1 MLDIVKKILNISDE
15 PEYILEEQILE
26 EPVVEPK
33 TPLTAEEIYEQ
44 LYQQLEE
51 TQTTGKKAY
60 FRFFRYLDN
69 ELLVKVH
76 GLYGHLPF
84 QLAPWH
90 YSDTSYWKFVVPTA
104 MGTRFRCKVI
114 KLKKDETQKFN
125 ILIDA
130 SEKPL
135 REAEWIENA
144 DYDGIVLDRI
154 DKDLLIDVGIH
165 FRWKYGAQLGYLPL
179 SESENP
185 DIEPGEKITVKY
197 KGRNEK
203 GIIFS
208 LPEAIDLT
216 SYIGKTV
223 WVQACRN
230 ENTSPYYMVEGKY
243 RAEMPVTRLIYP
255 EKKRKMQRLREQWKN
270 GDIINCE
277 VMDYKPPRGL
287 LVKCIDEAWLFE
299 INWLS
304 DEMIDYIGKEVE
316 VYVHKSE
323 EEGTSYLIDNLY
335 TAKFPTG
342 VKTRNLDKLKD
353 GDVII
358 CKVYS
363 IDVHQQ
369 YFRVRWVDATK
380 QS

>member
-15 PEYILEEQILE
+15 PENFPEEEILE
-26 EPVVEPK
+26 EPVVSPK
-33 TPLTAEEIYEQ
+33 TPLTPEEIYEQ
-44 LYQQLEE
+44 LYLQLEE
-51 TQTTGKKAY
+51 AHTAGKNAY

-76 GLYGHLPF
+76 GLIGHLPF
-84 QLAPWH
+84 QFAPWQ
-90 YSDTSYWKFVVPTA
+90 YPDTTYWKFVLPTFT
-104 MGTRFRCKVI
+104 GTRYRCKVI
-114 KLKKDETQKFN
+114 KLKRDEDQKYN
-125 ILIDA
+125 IFINA
-130 SEKPL
+130 SERPL

-144 DYDGIVLDRI
+144 DYDGIVLDTI
-154 DKDLLIDVGIH
+154 DKALLVDTGVH

-179 SESENP
+179 SEAENP
-185 DIEPGEKITVKY
+185 NIEQGEKIKVKY
-197 KGRNEK
+197 KGRDEK
-203 GIIFS
+203 GMIFS
-208 LPEAIDLT
+208 TPETTDLT

-243 RAEMPVTRLIYP
+243 RAEMPVTRLVYP
-255 EKKRKMQRLREQWKN
+255 EKKRKMQRLKEQWNN

-277 VMDYKPPRGL
+277 VMDYKPQRGL
-287 LVKCIDEAWLFE
+287 IVKCVDESWLFE

-316 VYVHKSE
+316 VHVHKSE

-335 TAKFPTG
+335 TAKFPVG
-342 VKTRNLDKLKD
+342 VKTRNLDKLQD

-369 YFRVRWVDATK
+369 YFRVRWVEANNF
-380 QS
+380 